1 MFSKILLKLI
11 EESITPAFAFLFIKI
26 LVTVYLGNSLGL
38 NVGINNVFSLEVSR
52 DVYTLINSYI
62 LVMFGLFCFLGMMY
76 SVIKSLY
83 FHKSHIHPGVTL
95 SLYNFRATF
104 LIQDSFHLY
113 SQSLIWLIYLY
124 INLFLSM
131 ILYFL
136 GLVNGYVLLLSSV
149 LTPISTYFFVLDLEN
164 EMEKENEEEEEVY
177 V

>member
-26 LVTVYLGNSLGL
+26 LVTVYLGNSLGY
-38 NVGINNVFSLEVSR
+38 NVGIYNVFSLEVTKEAYSI
-52 DVYTLINSYI
+52 INSYI
-62 LVMFGLFCFLGMMY
+62 LVIFGLFCFLGMMY
-76 SVIKSLY
+76 SVVKSLF
-83 FHKSHIHPGVTL
+83 FHKSHIHPGMTL
-95 SLYNFRATF
+95 NLYNFRATF

-124 INLFLSM
+124 IALFLTM

-136 GLVNGYVLLLSSV
+136 GLTNGYVLLLISV

-164 EMEKENEEEEEVY
+164 EIEKDSEEEEVY